1 MCERAVKPDGT
12 KEAWMFYAFRYS
24 IEAFTTR
31 PASFMAIFCCLAML
45 GMYYC
50 EQENA
55 RESRKEYR
63 EFIQQQTQVMIDVSK
78 QLTELNTRVQLLEK
92 H

>member
-12 KEAWMFYAFRYS
+12 KEAWLYFAWRYS
-24 IEAFTTR
+24 IEAFTKS
-31 PASFMAIFCCLAML
+31 PASFMGVICCLTML
-45 GMYYC
+45 WMFWC
-50 EQENA
+50 AQQNA
-55 RESRKEYR
+55 QESRKEYR

-78 QLTELNTRVQLLEK
+78 QLSELNTRVQLLEK